1 MPALLGRGFK
11 GRGAGSWEAPR
22 AERQRQIQAEFEAGW
37 AQLRRSWLGPSL
49 WLEVLGWGALA
60 LLAGV
65 AIWEFAPAW
74 RALAAEHGIGR
85 SAQDLALAC
94 MAAAVPLLFGLAVA
108 FPRRARQI
116 WS

>member
-1 MPALLGRGFK
+1 M
-11 GRGAGSWEAPR
+11 
-22 AERQRQIQAEFEAGW
+22 
-37 AQLRRSWLGPSL
+37 
-49 WLEVLGWGALA
+49 LGWGALA

-74 RALAAEHGIGR
+74 RALAAQHGIGR

-108 FPRRARQI
+108 FPRRAREI